1 MATLGTMELPLQD
14 KNAKKLLQYLE
25 DQREL
30 LSPLL
35 ILTHNYPDPDALA
48 SAYALQYLA
57 EKKYAIQSHI
67 AYGGIVGRAENKSM
81 VKNLKLPV
89 HKLHLSDF
97 KNYRSFALVDT
108 QPHFENNNFPE
119 NKRPNLVI
127 DQHPSIAKVEADLA
141 IIDPNCGATCVIL
154 AKALLMLNIE
164 IPERVATALAYGI
177 LTDTGNLLRVARS
190 DAISTYMQILPNIN
204 MGVLAKIQNPPRSRF
219 TFTTLDRGI
228 RNAMVYHHVLVSH
241 LGVVQNPDLI
251 AQVADFMLAYRQVRV
266 SIILG
271 RYHGKLHVSLRMAP
285 GEQSASRILRDIF
298 PDPKNAGG
306 HDTIA
311 GGRMKLDPEH
321 AEESEVYLVRKLLKR
336 LKVSYALPPKF
347 PLRDNTTLVDLPVT
361 PGAAAANT
369 QKGDPQ

>member
-1 MATLGTMELPLQD
+1 MATPAALEVPLQD
-14 KNAKKLLQYLE
+14 KNAKKLIQFFE
-25 DQREL
+25 EQREQ

-48 SAYALQYLA
+48 SAYALQYIA
-57 EKKYAIQSHI
+57 EKAFAIQSRI
-67 AYGGIVGRAENKSM
+67 VYGGIVGRAENKSM

-97 KNYRSFALVDT
+97 KHYRSFALVDT
-108 QPHFENNNFPE
+108 QPYFENNNFPE
-119 NKRPNLVI
+119 SKRANLVI

-154 AKALLMLNIE
+154 AKTLLLLNLE

-177 LTDTGNLLRVARS
+177 LTDTGNLLRVSRS
-190 DAISTYMQILPNIN
+190 DAISTYMQILPFIN
-204 MGVLAKIQNPPRSRF
+204 MSILAKIQNPPRSRF

-228 RNAMVYHHVLVSH
+228 RNAMVYHHVLITH
-241 LGVVQNPDLI
+241 LGLVKNPDLI

-266 SIILG
+266 SFALG
-271 RYHGKLHVSLRMAP
+271 RFQGKLHVSLRMES
-285 GEQSASRILRDIF
+285 GEYSASKILRDIF

-311 GGRMKLDPEH
+311 GGSMKLPQEN
-321 AEESEVYLVRKLLKR
+321 AEELEVQLIRKLLKR
-336 LKVSYALPPKF
+336 LKVSYAVLPKF
-347 PLRDNTTLVDLPVT
+347 PLRDNTPLVELAIT
-361 PGAAAANT
+361 PAHAPD
-369 QKGDPQ
+369 QPSKG